1 MAVQGSTRSVRL
13 VLKGYNLTL
22 YAITKGNGM
31 AQERTLARTR
41 QELAEFLRTRR
52 ERISPE
58 SVGLPTGAR
67 RRTPGL
73 RREEVAALSGVGVT
87 WYTWLE
93 QGREI
98 GVSSTFLDNLS
109 RALQLDAAE
118 RHHLFLLTLQRPPV
132 EPGKTWCQVP
142 SLVKRLMN
150 DLTTRPSYVL
160 NLRWDVLAWNDA
172 AARVFGFDRQPAEYR
187 NLLWMLFTYAGLR
200 RVIADWPIQAPRILS
215 SFRRD
220 YARADDDPAIGNLV
234 KELTAHSSEFRQW
247 WHRHEVDA
255 PCQGIRALELDGLGK
270 IGFEHTSLIVDEGR
284 HLRLVVY
291 AVQEGNPQAGA
302 FVHWVGGAAVDG

>member
-1 MAVQGSTRSVRL
+1 
-13 VLKGYNLTL
+13 
-22 YAITKGNGM
+22 M
-31 AQERTLARTR
+31 AQKRTLVRTR

-58 SVGLPTGAR
+58 SVGLPVGTR

-73 RREEVAALSGVGVT
+73 RREEVATLAGVGVT

-98 GVSSTFLDNLS
+98 GVSSAFLDNLA

-118 RHHLFLLTLQRPPV
+118 RRHLFLLTHQRPPV

-142 SLVKRLMN
+142 PLVKRLMN

-172 AARVFGFDRQPAEYR
+172 AARVFGFARQPEAYR
-187 NLLWMLFTYAGLR
+187 NLLWMLFTDAELR
-200 RVIADWPIQAPRILS
+200 RVIADWPTQAPRILS

-234 KELTAHSSEFRQW
+234 KELSAHAPEFCQW
-247 WHRHEVDA
+247 WRRHEVDA
-255 PCQGIRALELDGLGK
+255 PCQGVRSLELDALGEV
-270 IGFEHTSLIVDEGR
+270 GFEHTSLIVDEGR

-291 AVQEGNPQAGA
+291 AVQETDPQAEA
-302 FVHWVGGAAVDG
+302 FARWVTGESAE

>member
-1 MAVQGSTRSVRL
+1 
-13 VLKGYNLTL
+13 
-22 YAITKGNGM
+22 M

-41 QELAEFLRTRR
+41 QELADFLRTRR

-58 SVGLPTGAR
+58 SIGLPAGTR

-73 RREEVAALSGVGVT
+73 RREEVAALAGVGVT

-98 GVSSTFLDNLS
+98 GVSSTFLDNLAK
-109 RALQLDAAE
+109 ALKLDAAE
-118 RHHLFLLTLQRPPV
+118 RRHLFLLTHQRPPV

-142 SLVKRLMN
+142 PLVKRLMG
-150 DLTTRPSYVL
+150 DLPTRPCYVL

-172 AARVFGFDRQPAEYR
+172 ADRVFGFAAQPDAYR
-187 NLLWMLFTYAGLR
+187 NLLWMLFAEPTLSG
-200 RVIADWPIQAPRILS
+200 VIADWSTQAPRILS

-220 YARADDDPAIGNLV
+220 YVRADDDPAIDNLV
-234 KELTAHSSEFRQW
+234 TELEAISPDFRNW
-247 WHRHEVDA
+247 WRRHDVDA
-255 PCQGIRALELDGLGK
+255 PCQGIRALDIAELGAV
-270 IGFEHTSLIVDEGR
+270 GFEHTSLIVDEIR

-291 AVQEGNPQAGA
+291 AVQESDPQADD
-302 FVHWVGGAAVDG
+302 FSHWVSSGMVGG

>member
-1 MAVQGSTRSVRL
+1 
-13 VLKGYNLTL
+13 
-22 YAITKGNGM
+22 M
-31 AQERTLARTR
+31 AQERTLDRTR

-58 SVGLPTGAR
+58 SVGLPAGTR

-118 RHHLFLLTLQRPPV
+118 RHHLFLLTHQRPPV

-142 SLVKRLMN
+142 PLVKRLMD

-160 NLRWDVLAWNDA
+160 NLRWDVLAWNDV
-172 AARVFGFDRQPAEYR
+172 AARVFRFDRQPAEYR
-187 NLLWMLFTYAGLR
+187 NLLWMLFTDAELR
-200 RVIADWPIQAPRILS
+200 RVIADWQTQAPRILS

-220 YARADDDPAIGNLV
+220 YARADGDPAIGNLV
-234 KELTAHSSEFRQW
+234 KELIAHSPEFRQW

-255 PCQGIRALELDGLGK
+255 PCQGVRALELDGLGK
-270 IGFEHTSLIVDEGR
+270 VDFEHTSLIVDEGR

-291 AVQEGNPQAGA
+291 AVQEGDPQAEVFA
-302 FVHWVGGAAVDG
+302 RWVAGRRGIAE